1 MFKNTSTGGKREGDE
16 DACRRALHCIRA
28 KLTNGSCFS
37 CFSFLFKFVTQE
49 KISESLLS
57 WRWMCRCCCSSISP
71 GFAESSWQ
79 GNREETCRSQ
89 ITCNG
94 QLQIS
99 HLIISFL
106 YFYLPRVGVFLTTFS
121 FFLSS
126 SFVFILT
133 FKRGTQP
140 SCQFR
145 LVSYIVSPTRE
156 GGVSRAAERAAPSV
170 FRIMI
175 SFFLSFRQST
185 RNHKGKFTLRH
196 CECIARHKG

>member
-1 MFKNTSTGGKREGDE
+1 MPVLLLFDFSRL
-16 DACRRALHCIRA
+16 CRVILA
-28 KLTNGSCFS
+28 G
-37 CFSFLFKFVTQE
+37 
-49 KISESLLS
+49 ESLRDLPFPDHLQWSAANISSYYLFLIFLS
-57 WRWMCRCCCSSISP
+57 HS
-71 GFAESSWQ
+71 
-79 GNREETCRSQ
+79 
-89 ITCNG
+89 
-94 QLQIS
+94 
-99 HLIISFL
+99 
-106 YFYLPRVGVFLTTFS
+106 LPRVGVFLTTFS

-196 CECIARHKG
+196 CECIAHHKG